1 MNSQILPTIN
11 YLNYLNLNVAVVYTT
26 NVTADENVDY
36 IPKSDYPVTVPFGD
50 TVDVDINI
58 TDDDV
63 MEPEET
69 FTINVGGPGVGD
81 VLTTVAIKIIDND
94 RK

>member
-1 MNSQILPTIN
+1 MNF
-11 YLNYLNLNVAVVYTT
+11 AVLYTT
-26 NVTADENVDY
+26 NITADEIVDY

-50 TVDVDINI
+50 TVDVNINI
-58 TDDDV
+58 TDDDI
-63 MEPEET
+63 MEPEEN

-81 VLTTVAIKIIDND
+81 ILTAVIIKIIDND

>member
-1 MNSQILPTIN
+1 MNF
-11 YLNYLNLNVAVVYTT
+11 AVLYTT
-26 NVTADENVDY
+26 NVTADEIVDY
-36 IPKSDYPVTVPFGD
+36 IPTSDYPVTVPLGD
-50 TVDVDINI
+50 TIDVDIII